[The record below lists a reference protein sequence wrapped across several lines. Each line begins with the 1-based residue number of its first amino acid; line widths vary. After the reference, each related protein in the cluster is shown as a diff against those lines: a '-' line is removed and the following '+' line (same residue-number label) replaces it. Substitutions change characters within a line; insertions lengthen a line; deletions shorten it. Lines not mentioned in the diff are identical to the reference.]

1 MSLPANALT
10 TVATLAAELGIS
22 TPASSSA
29 AEVDL
34 ERRISVASDLI
45 EAFCGRK
52 FYKGTVTEKVAG
64 FGEATL
70 RLSRYPLVSITS
82 VTLDGIAVDSS
93 AWSAT
98 PQQDDADAGLLRH
111 LFGSWGWTA
120 EYQQGAAPE
129 LRAGTEQRLYT
140 VVYVGGYVLP
150 KDDSV
155 GTSRTLPHPLEQA
168 CLLEAVASY
177 RGRGRDPSIASEAL
191 LSASVT
197 YRNPTGARSPES
209 GLLLDVEVLLNPF
222 KRWS

>member
-1 MSLPANALT
+1 MALPTNALT

-45 EAFCGRK
+45 EARCGRK

-64 FGEATL
+64 YGEATL

-82 VTLDGIAVDSS
+82 VTLDGTAVDSDS
-93 AWSAT
+93 WSAT
-98 PQQDDADAGLLRH
+98 PEQEDADAGLLRH
-111 LFGSWGWTA
+111 LDGCWEWTA
-120 EYQQGAAPE
+120 RLQGGASPE
-129 LRAGTEQRLYT
+129 PRAGTERRLYT

-150 KDDSV
+150 KDHS
-155 GTSRTLPHPLEQA
+155 GPTPRTLPHPLEQA

-177 RGRGRDPSIASEAL
+177 RAKGRDTSISSEAL
-191 LSASVT
+191 LSASVS
-197 YRNPTGARSPES
+197 YRDPGAARNPES
-209 GLLLDVEVLLNPF
+209 GLLLEVEALLKPF
-222 KRWS
+222 MRWS